1 LPKEFIMVIYKKRL
15 GQHFL
20 HDKNIINKIIK
31 FVQPNKLDN
40 FIEIGPGE
48 GAITIPL
55 IKKISKLIL
64 IEKDSSL
71 IPVLKDNLS
80 EFKNITFINE
90 DILKCELNNIT
101 KDEIRV
107 IGNLPYNISTEILF
121 KIASTSLTV
130 VDAHFMLQKEV
141 IDRIIAKPGSREYGR
156 LSIMCQVYFD
166 VKKLFE
172 ISPNAFYPKPKVQSA
187 YIRMKRLK
195 PKFKN
200 DKHEKWFYEIV
211 RKSFIARRKM
221 IKTSLKDIITENDW
235 VKLGIDNNKRPEQ
248 LSVENFLN
256 ISSML

>member
-1 LPKEFIMVIYKKRL
+1 MVIHKKRL

-31 FVQPNKLDN
+31 FVKPNKLDN

-55 IKKISKLIL
+55 TKKISKLIL

-71 IPVLKDNLS
+71 IPILKDNLS
-80 EFKNITFINE
+80 EFQNITFINE
-90 DILKCELNNIT
+90 DMLKYEFKDIT
-101 KDEIRV
+101 KDEIRI

-121 KIASTSLTV
+121 KIASTPLAII
-130 VDAHFMLQKEV
+130 DAHFMLQKEV
-141 IDRIIAKPGSREYGR
+141 IDRIIAKPGSKEYGR
-156 LSIMCQVYFD
+156 LSIMSQVYFD

-195 PKFKN
+195 SKFKN
-200 DKHEKWFYEIV
+200 NKHEKCFYEIV

>member
-1 LPKEFIMVIYKKRL
+1 MVIHKKRL

-20 HDKNIINKIIK
+20 HDKNIINKIIR

-64 IEKDSSL
+64 IEKDRSL
-71 IPVLKDNLS
+71 IPILKDNLS
-80 EFKNITFINE
+80 DFQNITFINE
-90 DILKCELNNIT
+90 DILKYEFKDIT
-101 KDEIRV
+101 KDEIRI

-121 KIASTSLTV
+121 KIASTPLAII
-130 VDAHFMLQKEV
+130 DAHFMLQKEV
-141 IDRIIAKPGSREYGR
+141 IDRIIAKPGSKEYGR

-195 PKFKN
+195 SKFKN
-200 DKHEKWFYEIV
+200 NKHEKCFYEIV